1 MNFREDEVAA
11 DPLEQFA
18 RWYDEAIAAGVELP
32 EAMTLATA
40 TLHGTPSA
48 RMVLLKG
55 VDERGFLFFTNYESR
70 KGRELAEN
78 PRAALVF
85 HWPQVPRR
93 QILVSGPVQQL
104 PEEESAAYFRT
115 RPVGSRLAA
124 LASRQSTVIPDRDAL
139 EKAYSDVERAHP
151 GDEVPR
157 PAWWGGY
164 VLRPDTVEFWQNR
177 PNRLHDRLRYR
188 RRGDEWILERLSP

>member
-1 MNFREDEVAA
+1 MHETEFER
-11 DPLEQFA
+11 DPLEQFK
-18 RWYDEAIAAGVELP
+18 RWFAEAVDAGVELP
-32 EAMTLATA
+32 EAMMLATA
-40 TLHGTPSA
+40 TPNGTPSA

-93 QILVSGPVQQL
+93 QVLVSGPVQQL

-124 LASRQSTVIPDRDAL
+124 LASRQSTVIPGRDVL
-139 EKAYSDVERAHP
+139 EQAYSDIERTYP

-157 PAWWGGY
+157 PTWWGGY

-188 RRGDEWILERLSP
+188 RSGDEWILERLSP

>member
-1 MNFREDEVAA
+1 VHEMEFER
-11 DPLEQFA
+11 DPLEQFK
-18 RWYDEAIAAGVELP
+18 RWFAEAVDAGVELP

-40 TLHGTPSA
+40 TPNGTPSA

-78 PRAALVF
+78 PCAALVF

-93 QILVSGPVQQL
+93 QVLVSGPVQQL
-104 PEEESAAYFRT
+104 PEDESAAYFRT

-124 LASRQSTVIPDRDAL
+124 LASRQSTVIPGRDAL
-139 EKAYSDVERAHP
+139 ERAYAEVEREHP
-151 GDEVPR
+151 GNEVPR
-157 PAWWGGY
+157 PPWWGGY
-164 VLRPDTVEFWQNR
+164 VLRPDTLEFWQNR

-188 RRGDEWILERLSP
+188 RSGEEWILERLSP

>member
-1 MNFREDEVAA
+1 VHEMEFER
-11 DPLEQFA
+11 DPLEQFK
-18 RWYDEAIAAGVELP
+18 RWFAEAVDAGVELP

-40 TLHGTPSA
+40 TPNGTPSA

-93 QILVSGPVQQL
+93 QVLVNGPVQQL
-104 PEEESAAYFRT
+104 PEDESAAYFRT

-124 LASRQSTVIPDRDAL
+124 LASRQSTVIPGRDAL
-139 EKAYSDVERAHP
+139 ERAYAEVEREHP
-151 GDEVPR
+151 GNEVPR
-157 PAWWGGY
+157 PPWWGGY
-164 VLRPDTVEFWQNR
+164 VLRPDTLEFWQNR

-188 RRGDEWILERLSP
+188 RSGEEWILERLSP

>member
-1 MNFREDEVAA
+1 MREEELSP

-18 RWYDEAIAAGVELP
+18 RWFEEARRAGLELP
-32 EAMTLATA
+32 EAMTLATGDGD
-40 TLHGTPSA
+40 GTPSA

-55 VDERGFLFFTNYESR
+55 VDERGFVFFTNYESR
-70 KGRELAEN
+70 KGHELADN

-85 HWPQVPRR
+85 HWPLAPRR
-93 QILVSGPVQQL
+93 QVLVTGSVEKV
-104 PEEESAAYFRT
+104 PEDESDEYFRT
-115 RPVGSRLAA
+115 RPRGSRLAA
-124 LASRQSTVIPDRDAL
+124 LASRQSTVVPDREVL
-139 EKAYSDVERAHP
+139 EHAFAELERQHP
-151 GDEVPR
+151 GEDVPR

-188 RRGDEWILERLSP
+188 REGEDWILERLSP